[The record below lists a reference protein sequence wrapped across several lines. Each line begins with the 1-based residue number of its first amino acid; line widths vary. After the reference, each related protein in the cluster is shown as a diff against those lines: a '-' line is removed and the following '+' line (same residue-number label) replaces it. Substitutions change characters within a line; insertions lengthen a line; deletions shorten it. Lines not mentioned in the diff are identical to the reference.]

1 MNYNITPKEVYNLL
15 ISNDKIIN
23 IYKEI
28 EKVEIKSGGI
38 AFHNYEHVKNVTAIA
53 EKILK
58 DLNFDE
64 NTLYNCKI
72 ASLLHDIG
80 ALEGKKGHPE
90 RSYIYSKK
98 LFEENNWLFEGIE
111 DVLDAIKNHSA
122 GFETNN
128 IITLAI
134 ILADKL
140 DIKKTRISEE
150 GLKVEG
156 NRQYGHIE
164 DIIISINN
172 NILEI
177 SFISDGNID
186 INELNDYYFTKKV
199 FMAIDSFSK
208 KIGLEYSILMD
219 GKIWDL
225 NEYHSTHKY

>member
-1 MNYNITPKEVYNLL
+1 MNYNITPKEIYNILNTNEQIL
-15 ISNDKIIN
+15 N

-28 EKVEIKSGGI
+28 EKEEIKSGGI
-38 AFHNYEHVKNVTAIA
+38 AFHNYEHVKNVTEIA
-53 EKILK
+53 EKILV

-64 NTLYNCKI
+64 NTLYKCKI
-72 ASLLHDIG
+72 ACLLHDIG
-80 ALEGKKGHPE
+80 ALGGKKGHPE
-90 RSYIYSKK
+90 RSYIFSKK
-98 LFEENNWLFEGIE
+98 LFEDNNWQFEGLE
-111 DVLDAIKNHSA
+111 DVLDAIRNHSA

-128 IITLAI
+128 IITLSI

-140 DIKKTRISEE
+140 DIKKTRISDE

-164 DIIISINN
+164 DITININN
-172 NILEI
+172 NILEV

-186 INELNDYYFTKKV
+186 IKELNDYYFTKKV

-219 GKIWDL
+219 GEIWNL